1 MLTALESKTPF
12 AAVEAFQ
19 ITLSPER
26 QRQLAALACQKLSM
40 TDYRHLDLPVVV
52 GRLTNEAQER
62 FVPDESLGYFASRGK
77 SMMVSLGSPQAN
89 GIAERLLREQLITGR
104 QTGSV
109 SFKDAAGQRLD
120 QLQPNAYATARL
132 NAKIMAQKPIVAS
145 ILRFDAETFG
155 ASPVKV
161 MLDFHQDRPG
171 PNKVLSAGWHRDDA
185 ISARYAA
192 RLMRVYLLR
201 STAPTEFLR
210 DRQALRDDGRT
221 APSLGNLTRLH
232 ETPMAAQVAWMA
244 QVKAAGML
252 FQPKPSELTLV
263 SANHTWHRSH
273 RPDQSINS
281 SFMRL
286 AIQPQV

>member
-12 AAVEAFQ
+12 AAVEAFP

-26 QRQLAALACQKLSM
+26 HRQLAALACQKLSM

-52 GRLTNEAQER
+52 GRLTEEAQER
-62 FVPDESLGYFASRGK
+62 FVTDERLGYFASRGK
-77 SMMVSLGSPQAN
+77 SMMVNLGSPQAN
-89 GIAERLLREQLITGR
+89 GLAERLLREQLITVR
-104 QTGSV
+104 ESDSV
-109 SFKDAAGQRLD
+109 SFKDAAGQTLD
-120 QLQPNAYATARL
+120 HHQLNAYATARL

-155 ASPVKV
+155 ASPAKV

-171 PNKVLSAGWHRDDA
+171 PNNVLSAGWHRDDA

-210 DRQALRDDGRT
+210 DSQALRDDGRT
-221 APSLGNLTRLH
+221 ALSLGNLARLH
-232 ETPMAAQVAWMA
+232 ETSMAEQVAWMT
-244 QVKAAGML
+244 QVKAAGL
-252 FQPKPSELTLV
+252 IFQPKPYELTLV

-273 RPDQSINS
+273 RPEQPVNS

-286 AIQPQV
+286 AIQAQV